1 MRVLVVGGTG
11 HIGSY
16 LVPRLV
22 MGGHEVLVVARNP
35 QPQYTDPRIAWPKV
49 EWVVADRR
57 AEEAQGAWKARMEG
71 IEVNV
76 VCDLICYTP
85 EQHRLMVEAFDGR
98 VSHFLHCGTIWAYG
112 PPGRVPYEEHYPRKP
127 LGDYGRMK
135 AEIEADLIGLYQ
147 KTGFPATIIHPGHI
161 SGRKWL
167 PIDPQ
172 GTRDGVGIYRKL
184 ALGEVVH
191 LPKYGRETLHRRYGV
206 ANAVNIGDYL
216 IGLGYRLVASA
227 KAECGEGCIAD
238 LLEHLSQAHMKLC
251 RGQGA
256 ELLMAGTDPL
266 SVRPLDVLATYALKT
281 APAFEVA
288 LASGARMARCT
299 QVDPDLIR
307 TFCRS
312 IGVAYQ
318 TQNDLDDWKPD
329 RQNKLV
335 AGQDALSGRPTIL
348 QAFALQAGDTAANR
362 ELLDLLGNQAPD
374 ESVLLR
380 LREAYQAQG
389 AFGKARR
396 LVDKYRSR
404 AADIAHEVEPAV
416 MGDLMRFIVDV
427 LL

>member
-1 MRVLVVGGTG
+1 MRILVVGGTG

-22 MGGHEVLVVARNP
+22 RAGHEVLVVARNP
-35 QPQYTDPRIAWPKV
+35 RPQYTDPRIAWPKV

-57 AEEAQGAWKARMEG
+57 AEEAEGAWKARMEG
-71 IEVNV
+71 IEADV

-191 LPKYGRETLHRRYGV
+191 LPKYGRETLQHVHADDIGQLFESAIHRRQNCLGESFSAV
-206 ANAVNIGDYL
+206 APYAMSLVELCEFTASLFGRAANIEFADHEEMPSLMGAEAWEVTEGHIDHSPCCSIEKCRRL
-216 IGLGYRLVASA
+216 LGYEPRYTTEQIYV
-227 KAECGEGCIAD
+227 ECIEY
-238 LLEHLSQAHMKLC
+238 LLET
-251 RGQGA
+251 G
-256 ELLMAGTDPL
+256 EL
-266 SVRPLDVLATYALKT
+266 
-281 APAFEVA
+281 
-288 LASGARMARCT
+288 
-299 QVDPDLIR
+299 QV
-307 TFCRS
+307 
-312 IGVAYQ
+312 
-318 TQNDLDDWKPD
+318 
-329 RQNKLV
+329 
-335 AGQDALSGRPTIL
+335 
-348 QAFALQAGDTAANR
+348 
-362 ELLDLLGNQAPD
+362 
-374 ESVLLR
+374 
-380 LREAYQAQG
+380 
-389 AFGKARR
+389 
-396 LVDKYRSR
+396 
-404 AADIAHEVEPAV
+404 
-416 MGDLMRFIVDV
+416 
-427 LL
+427 